1 MTQHIQNSA
10 IDHMSIL
17 RYNRFWFYHILF
29 FMQKLLS
36 KSMVNLYKSCSS
48 SDREPDKIEF
58 VFF

>member
-1 MTQHIQNSA
+1 MW
-10 IDHMSIL
+10 IL

-48 SDREPDKIEF
+48 SHREPDKIEF